1 MLLFFLRHIAT
12 LPIVYWKKIIL
23 PSPKDEFS
31 FLFSI
36 AMCYT
41 VKGVHH
47 NDLEREAFLMKKIVL
62 TGGGTLGHV
71 TPHLSLIPHLQ
82 KAGYE
87 IHYIG
92 TEKGMEAEKIQS
104 VPGVTYH
111 AVKSGKLRRYFS
123 WQNFTDPFRVIAG
136 VFQSAALMGK
146 IKPDVV
152 FSKGGFV
159 AVPVVFGAWMNRIPV
174 VCHESDLT
182 PGLANKLCKPFAKK
196 IATTFPECA
205 EALGAKAEMTGTP
218 LRPELFHGSRAKGLS
233 LLHFDGSKP
242 ILLMMGGSSG
252 AQAVNKALREAL
264 PELLPQFDVAHLCG
278 KGNLDASLE
287 GTPGYTQ
294 IEMLSAELPDALACT
309 DLVLSRAGS
318 NALCEFQALCK
329 PMLLI
334 PYPRGASRGD
344 QILNAQSLEKRGLC
358 RVLLQENMT
367 ASTLVS
373 ALRSTWNDREQLTAA
388 MEAAPPADGTQRVLE
403 LIEEVQK

>member
-1 MLLFFLRHIAT
+1 
-12 LPIVYWKKIIL
+12 
-23 PSPKDEFS
+23 
-31 FLFSI
+31 
-36 AMCYT
+36 
-41 VKGVHH
+41 
-47 NDLEREAFLMKKIVL
+47 MKKIVL

-82 KAGYE
+82 AKGYE

-92 TEKGMEAEKIQS
+92 TEKGMEADKIRS

-136 VFQSAALMGK
+136 MFQSAALMGK

-159 AVPVVFGAWMNRIPV
+159 AVPVVFGAWLNRIPV

-205 EALGAKAEMTGTP
+205 AALGAKAEMTGTP
-218 LRPELFHGSRAKGLS
+218 LRPELFRGSRAKGLS

-242 ILLMMGGSSG
+242 ILMMMGGSSG

-264 PELLPQFDVAHLCG
+264 PQLTDKFDVAHICG
-278 KGNLDASLE
+278 KGNLDDSLT

-294 IEMLSAELPDALACT
+294 VEFLDADLPDALACA
-309 DLVLSRAGS
+309 DLVLSRAGA

-329 PMLLI
+329 PLLLV
-334 PYPRGASRGD
+334 PYPKGASRGD
-344 QILNAQSLEKRGLC
+344 QILNAHSLEKRGLC

-367 ASTLVS
+367 ADSLTA
-373 ALRSTWNDREQLTAA
+373 ALNQTWTDREQLIAA
-388 MEAAPPADGTQRVLE
+388 VKAAPPADGTQRVLE
-403 LIEEVQK
+403 MIEEVQK